1 MKKTLKFLFSDASN
15 RVRLCYVIFTAQF
28 SYNFLF
34 ESYIYP
40 ETKAYDI

>member
-1 MKKTLKFLFSDASN
+1 MHRIELDYV
-15 RVRLCYVIFTAQF
+15 VRYVIFTAQF